1 MSFRVSEGDITYHY
15 LVTEKKTENACRIKM
30 HNNLKNT
37 SLLEYEESTGIRI
50 VASYKTIQGIT
61 GGTAKFLIERAIKKT
76 KRKMLNLQ
84 FSFI

>member
-15 LVTEKKTENACRIKM
+15 LDPEKKTENACRIKM

-50 VASYKTIQGIT
+50 VASYKTI
-61 GGTAKFLIERAIKKT
+61 
-76 KRKMLNLQ
+76 
-84 FSFI
+84 